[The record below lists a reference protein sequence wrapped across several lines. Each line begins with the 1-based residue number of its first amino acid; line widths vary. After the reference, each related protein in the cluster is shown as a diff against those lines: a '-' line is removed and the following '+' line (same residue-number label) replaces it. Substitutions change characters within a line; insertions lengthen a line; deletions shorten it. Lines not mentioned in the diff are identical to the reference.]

1 MVATVG
7 LFVYT
12 GANAATESTVQTEI
26 SFLSEDSADTASG
39 DRAAHPVT
47 CGTNSY
53 VKHLR
58 LKFTA
63 APDNAVTNF
72 LVWTDG
78 SGAANVALRGKLAQ
92 GTGGATPGSGDAT
105 PVSSAMTGDADAYG
119 WTSGAKG
126 QWDAS
131 SYSTINHVTKALLLQ
146 LQPAAAAS
154 PGNWTE
160 TISYSYDET

>member
-12 GANAATESTVQTEI
+12 GASAATESTVQTEI
-26 SFLSEDSADTASG
+26 SFLSIDSALTGSG
-39 DRAAHPVT
+39 DRASNPVT

-58 LKFTA
+58 LKFTV

-78 SGAANVALRGKLAQ
+78 SGTANVGLRGKLAQ

-105 PVSSAMTGDADAYG
+105 PVATAMTGDADAYT

-126 QWDAS
+126 QWDSA
-131 SYSTINHVTKALLLQ
+131 SYSTINYVTKALLLQ
-146 LQPAAAAS
+146 LQPAAGAN